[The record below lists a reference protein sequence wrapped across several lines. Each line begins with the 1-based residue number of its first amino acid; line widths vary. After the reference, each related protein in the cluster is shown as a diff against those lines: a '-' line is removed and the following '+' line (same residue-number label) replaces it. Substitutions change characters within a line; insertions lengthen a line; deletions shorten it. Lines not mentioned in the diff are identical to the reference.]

1 MTTIILFIALPV
13 ALAVGCL
20 ILRAFF
26 KFDVALH
33 QIYDTDRERWRS
45 LGSPMGFFWIPEDKT
60 RFRESTMS
68 RNDLFSEFFRAGM
81 KWPNQPPLQ
90 TPASGTPALSHA
102 SARPISFDLP
112 WALAPVGPAEPGPP
126 SARAQAPLVSSL
138 PTTPS
143 HHASLRPSIH
153 SCHTHHQL

>member
-20 ILRAFF
+20 IIRAFF

-81 KWPNQPPLQ
+81 KWPNQPPLRMPVSC
-90 TPASGTPALSHA
+90 TPAA
-102 SARPISFDLP
+102 D
-112 WALAPVGPAEPGPP
+112 APVAPPPGI
-126 SARAQAPLVSSL
+126 AGR
-138 PTTPS
+138 
-143 HHASLRPSIH
+143 
-153 SCHTHHQL
+153 